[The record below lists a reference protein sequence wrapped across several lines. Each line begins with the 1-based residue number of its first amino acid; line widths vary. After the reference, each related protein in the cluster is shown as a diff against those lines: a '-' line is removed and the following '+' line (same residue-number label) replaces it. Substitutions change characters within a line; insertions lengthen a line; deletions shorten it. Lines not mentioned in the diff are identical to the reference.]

1 MTGPTRTAARM
12 LEVARV
18 VVAVIVVLWLVEIV
32 DSLLLDHALER
43 QGIQPRRWRGLD
55 GVLLAPFL
63 HDDYAHLISNTIP
76 LAVLGALVLLR
87 GIRRWLQVTAF
98 VIIVGGVATWLLA
111 RSANHIGA
119 SGVVFGYLGF
129 LLAAGF
135 FERSLR
141 AVALGAVTALAYG
154 GLLWGVLPT
163 RPGISWESHL
173 FGLLA
178 GALAARWLLPRRVA
192 TVHPSRHRS

>member
-1 MTGPTRTAARM
+1 M
-12 LEVARV
+12 
-18 VVAVIVVLWLVEIV
+18 
-32 DSLLLDHALER
+32 
-43 QGIQPRRWRGLD
+43 
-55 GVLLAPFL
+55 
-63 HDDYAHLISNTIP
+63 
-76 LAVLGALVLLR
+76 LGALVLLR
-87 GIRRWLQVTAF
+87 GIPRWFQVTAV
-98 VIIVGGVATWLLA
+98 VIVAGGLATWLLA
-111 RSANHIGA
+111 RSATHIGA

-141 AVALGAVTALAYG
+141 AITLGVVTGLAYG

-178 GALAARWLLPRRVA
+178 GGLAAWWLLARP
-192 TVHPSRHRS
+192 TDT

>member
-1 MTGPTRTAARM
+1 MADYANTGSLLLRAARV
-12 LEVARV
+12 LI
-18 VVAVIVVLWLVEIV
+18 AVIAVLWLVEIIDV
-32 DSLLLDHALER
+32 LLLDHALER
-43 QGIQPRRWRGLD
+43 QGIQPRSWGGLD
-55 GVLLAPFL
+55 GILLAPFL
-63 HDDYAHLISNTIP
+63 HDDYAHLMSNTIP

-87 GIRRWLQVTAF
+87 GVPRWSQVTAI
-98 VIIVGGVATWLLA
+98 VILAGGLATWLLA
-111 RSANHIGA
+111 RNANHIGA

-141 AVALGAVTALAYG
+141 AVALGVVTGLAYG
-154 GLLWGVLPT
+154 GLLLGVLPS

-178 GALAARWLLPRRVA
+178 GGLAAWWLLPRN
-192 TVHPSRHRS
+192 

>member
-1 MTGPTRTAARM
+1 MRIVIA
-12 LEVARV
+12 
-18 VVAVIVVLWLVEIV
+18 VVAVLWIVEIV
-32 DSLLLDHALER
+32 DVVLLDDALER
-43 QGIQPRRWRGLD
+43 QGIQPRQLRGLD
-55 GVLLAPFL
+55 GILLAPFL
-63 HDDYAHLISNTIP
+63 HNGFGHLIANTLP
-76 LAVLGALVLLR
+76 LAVLTALVLVR
-87 GIRRWLQVTAF
+87 GVPRWIEVSAI
-98 VIIVGGVATWLLA
+98 VIVAGGLATWVLA

-141 AVALGAVTALAYG
+141 AIALGIVTGLAYG

-178 GALAARWLLPRRVA
+178 GGLAAWALSRR
-192 TVHPSRHRS
+192 RSAGA

>member
-1 MTGPTRTAARM
+1 MADSTGTTSRLLA
-12 LEVARV
+12 VARA
-18 VVAVIVVLWLVEIV
+18 VAAFIAVMWLVEIIDV
-32 DSLLLDHALER
+32 LFLDHALER
-43 QGIQPRRWRGLD
+43 QGIQPRTWGGLD
-55 GVLLAPFL
+55 GILLAPFL

-87 GIRRWLQVTAF
+87 GIPRWFQVTA
-98 VIIVGGVATWLLA
+98 VVVIVGGLATWLLA

-119 SGVVFGYLGF
+119 SGVIFGYLGF

-135 FERSLR
+135 FERSVR
-141 AVALGAVTALAYG
+141 AIALGAVTALAYG

-173 FGLLA
+173 FGLVA
-178 GALAARWLLPRRVA
+178 GALAAWWLLPSRSEGYSA
-192 TVHPSRHRS
+192 T

>member
-1 MTGPTRTAARM
+1 MGSVTEPVQSTSRLQQAVRIVIA
-12 LEVARV
+12 
-18 VVAVIVVLWLVEIV
+18 VVAVLWIVEIV
-32 DSLLLDHALER
+32 DVVLLDDALER
-43 QGIQPRRWRGLD
+43 QGIQPRQLRGLD
-55 GVLLAPFL
+55 GILLAPFL
-63 HDDYAHLISNTIP
+63 HNGFGHLIANTLP
-76 LAVLGALVLLR
+76 LAVLTALVLVR
-87 GIRRWLQVTAF
+87 GVPRWIEVSAI
-98 VIIVGGVATWLLA
+98 VIVAGGLATWVLA

-141 AVALGAVTALAYG
+141 AIALGIVTGLAYG

-178 GALAARWLLPRRVA
+178 GGLAAWALSRR
-192 TVHPSRHRS
+192 RSAGA

>member
-1 MTGPTRTAARM
+1 MI
-12 LEVARV
+12 
-18 VVAVIVVLWLVEIV
+18 AVIGALWLVEIV
-32 DSLLLDHALER
+32 DVLLLDHALER
-43 QGIQPRRWRGLD
+43 QGIQPRDLSGLD
-55 GVLLAPFL
+55 GILLAPLL
-63 HDDYAHLISNTIP
+63 HDDFAHLISNTIP
-76 LAVLGALVLLR
+76 LAVLSALVLLR
-87 GIRRWLQVTAF
+87 GVPRWLRVTTI
-98 VIIVGGVATWLLA
+98 VVVVGGLATWLLA

-135 FERSLR
+135 FERSAR
-141 AVALGAVTALAYG
+141 AIALGAVTGLAYG

-178 GALAARWLLPRRVA
+178 GGLAAWWLLAGRA
-192 TVHPSRHRS
+192 ES

>member
-1 MTGPTRTAARM
+1 MAAPTGTTSRFLA
-12 LEVARV
+12 VARV
-18 VVAVIVVLWLVEIV
+18 LIGVIAVLWLVEIIDV
-32 DSLLLDHALER
+32 LFFDHALER
-43 QGIQPRRWRGLD
+43 QGIQPRSWGGLD
-55 GVLLAPFL
+55 GILLAPFL
-63 HDDYAHLISNTIP
+63 HDDYAHLISNTVP

-87 GIRRWLQVTAF
+87 GIPRWFQVTAV
-98 VIIVGGVATWLLA
+98 VIIVGGFATWLLA

-135 FERSLR
+135 FERSVR
-141 AVALGAVTALAYG
+141 AIALGAITAFAYG

-173 FGLLA
+173 FGFAA
-178 GALAARWLLPRRVA
+178 GALAASWLLSRPAA
-192 TVHPSRHRS
+192 TVWPSRHRS

>member
-1 MTGPTRTAARM
+1 M
-12 LEVARV
+12 V
-18 VVAVIVVLWLVEIV
+18 VFLAVLWLVEIV
-32 DSLLLDHALER
+32 DVLFLDHELER
-43 QGIQPRRWRGLD
+43 QGIQPRSWGGLD
-55 GVLLAPFL
+55 GILLAPFL
-63 HDDYAHLISNTIP
+63 HDDFAHLISNTVP
-76 LAVLGALVLLR
+76 LAVLGALVLLHE
-87 GIRRWLQVTAF
+87 IPRWFQVTAV
-98 VIIVGGVATWLLA
+98 VIVVGGLATWLLA
-111 RSANHIGA
+111 RSATHIGA

-141 AVALGAVTALAYG
+141 AVTLGVATGLAYG

-178 GALAARWLLPRRVA
+178 GGLAAWWLLPRRVA
-192 TVHPSRHRS
+192 G

>member
-1 MTGPTRTAARM
+1 MADSAISGSRILTAI
-12 LEVARV
+12 RV
-18 VVAVIVVLWLVEIV
+18 MVVFLAVLWLVEIV
-32 DSLLLDHALER
+32 DVLFLDHELER
-43 QGIQPRRWRGLD
+43 QGIQPRSWGGLD
-55 GVLLAPFL
+55 GILLAPFL
-63 HDDYAHLISNTIP
+63 HDDFAHLISNTVP
-76 LAVLGALVLLR
+76 LAVLGALVLLHE
-87 GIRRWLQVTAF
+87 IPRWFQVTAV
-98 VIIVGGVATWLLA
+98 VIVVGGLATWLLA
-111 RSANHIGA
+111 RSATHIGA

-141 AVALGAVTALAYG
+141 AVTLGVATGLAYG

-178 GALAARWLLPRRVA
+178 GGLAAWWLLPRRVA
-192 TVHPSRHRS
+192 G